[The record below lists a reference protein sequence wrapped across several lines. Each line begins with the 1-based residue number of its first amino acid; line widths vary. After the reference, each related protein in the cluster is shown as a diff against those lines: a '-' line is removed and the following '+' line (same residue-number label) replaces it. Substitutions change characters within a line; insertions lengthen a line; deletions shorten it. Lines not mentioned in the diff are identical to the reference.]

1 MKTIHEYSMN
11 TMKLQLTIII
21 IITDSENLQ
30 TAVYAMLCYL
40 TFTCCLWLDSGSK
53 SMLIGVPGVIHCDV
67 KFLYVT

>member
-1 MKTIHEYSMN
+1 MN
-11 TMKLQLTIII
+11 TMKLQLI

-40 TFTCCLWLDSGSK
+40 TFTCCLWLGPGSK